1 MFTEIYV
8 AHITIATGEQQSIQR
23 LNLRMEK
30 REEAKGNIKFLG
42 RCEDSKSGGKIKCS
56 KQMIL
61 MTLMFGKLENIL

>member
-1 MFTEIYV
+1 MFTKIYV

-42 RCEDSKSGGKIKCS
+42 RCEDIVSPG
-56 KQMIL
+56 
-61 MTLMFGKLENIL
+61 ER